1 MTKVNK
7 MHKVY
12 VQALQIH
19 DRSFFT
25 TSDVLSEEKVFLEFK
40 VLHYQTQ
47 SSLVRLNTDND
58 LCIVVQVT
66 PLDTKGWGISVS
78 RPMKPTINSPK
89 AARQQIHEA

>member
-19 DRSFFT
+19 DRS
-25 TSDVLSEEKVFLEFK
+25 FLEFK